1 MLLRRAYNAIAMNTP
16 IITQL
21 RYGKA
26 YVPLTVPAG
35 TRILTGRPI
44 EPLANPRD
52 AMVHALRNPTAS
64 APLSEIVR
72 AKKPRTVAITISDI
86 TRPVPN
92 ELILTALLAELNAA
106 GVRDEQVVIIIAT
119 GMHRPSTPA
128 ERDIMMGK
136 AIQSRCE
143 VIDHE
148 ADDLSSVVRV
158 SDDPPVSVNARFVN
172 ADLKIVT
179 GLIEPHFM
187 AGYSGGRKG
196 VCPGLV
202 DLKTVQRF
210 HGYQVMGDPSSV
222 EGMLE
227 GNPCHDIAIRVARLV
242 GVDFLVNVTIT
253 HSRATA
259 GIYAGDMVEAHLAGC
274 RDVAAWCSDEID
286 EPYDLV
292 VTNAGGFPLD
302 ANFYQTVKGMVT
314 ALPALHDRSTLVMLS
329 ACTEVGSPEYTATM
343 LRYANDWRRFLRD
356 IAADRTT
363 HKDQWQYQMHARVLA
378 RIGVDNLRLI
388 NDGLPID
395 TQRKLSVTPVEGDGN
410 AATRLQRFV
419 DAYISQNPAA
429 RIAVIPEG
437 PYTMLKATQPV
448 GA

>member
-1 MLLRRAYNAIAMNTP
+1 MNTP
-16 IITQL
+16 ITTQL
-21 RYGKA
+21 RYGKS
-26 YVPLTVPAG
+26 YIPLTVPAG
-35 TRILTGRPI
+35 TRILKGSEI
-44 EPLANPRD
+44 EPLPDPQA
-52 AMVHALRNPTAS
+52 AMVEALRSPIAS
-64 APLSEIVR
+64 KSLTDIVR
-72 AKKPRTVAITISDI
+72 AKKPQTVAITISDI

-119 GMHRPSTPA
+119 GMHRPSTPQ
-128 ERDIMMGK
+128 ERDIMMGA
-136 AIQSRCE
+136 AIQARCE

-253 HSRATA
+253 HSRETA
-259 GIYAGDMVEAHLAGC
+259 GIYTGDMVEAHVAGC
-274 RDVAAWCSDEID
+274 RDVAEWCSDEVD

-314 ALPALHDRSTLVMLS
+314 ALPALHDGSTLAMLS

-343 LRYANDWRRFLRD
+343 LRYANDWQRFLSD
-356 IAADRTT
+356 IAADSTT

-378 RIGVDNLRLI
+378 RIGVEHLRLI
-388 NDGLPID
+388 NDGLPIEQ
-395 TQRKLSVTPVEGDGN
+395 QRKLSVTPVEGSGN
-410 AATRLQRFV
+410 AASRLQQFV
-419 DAYISQNPAA
+419 DAFVSRQPDA

-437 PYTMLKATQPV
+437 PYTMLKATE
-448 GA
+448 AASI